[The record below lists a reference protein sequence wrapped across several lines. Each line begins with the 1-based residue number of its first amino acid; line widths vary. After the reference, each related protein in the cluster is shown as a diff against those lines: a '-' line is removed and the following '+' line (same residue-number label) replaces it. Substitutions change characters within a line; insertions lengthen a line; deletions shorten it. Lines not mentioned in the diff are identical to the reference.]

1 MRSLKSLSIQFAALH
16 HCQSQDVGFK
26 IVNRQPQLCTT
37 NRGDLCV
44 FPFTYQGVRCLLLAQ
59 TKTTFQDIG
68 CRYEKCTN
76 ANSAAPWC
84 ATVTNTD
91 GVVITN
97 KLVIDYNIKSFE
109 A

>member
-1 MRSLKSLSIQFAALH
+1 MH

-44 FPFTYQGVRCLLLAQ
+44 FPFTYQGVRCPAPYPN
-59 TKTTFQDIG
+59 KDDIPRYC

-97 KLVIDYNIKSFE
+97 KLVINYNIKSFE